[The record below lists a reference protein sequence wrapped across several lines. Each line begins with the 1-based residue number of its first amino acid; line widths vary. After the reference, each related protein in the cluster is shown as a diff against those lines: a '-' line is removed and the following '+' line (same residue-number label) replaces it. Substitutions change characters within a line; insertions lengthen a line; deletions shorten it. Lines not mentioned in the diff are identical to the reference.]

1 MYNILDVLQLGT
13 TLWITIANLPHGG
26 SSAIET
32 HRVIAAFSMIILWFK
47 LFDWLR
53 LFEETAFYIEL
64 LFKTLYDIRVFI
76 IIFIVTLAMF
86 GSSMFMLQSNATVL
100 VELGKNLVDHYFN
113 FFLVDLVLNQY
124 LLSLGDFSFESYEFH
139 P

>member
-1 MYNILDVLQLGT
+1 MKEHFGTIYNVLDVFQLGS
-13 TLWITIANLPHGG
+13 TLWITVANLPHGG

-32 HRVIAAFSMIILWFK
+32 HRVLASFSTIIIWFK

-76 IIFIVTLAMF
+76 ILFLVALAMF
-86 GSSMFMLQSNATVL
+86 GSSMFMLHSNSTEIL
-100 VELGKNLVDHYFN
+100 ETDHNLVDHYFN
-113 FFLVDLVLNQY
+113 FFLVDLVLN
-124 LLSLGDFSFESYEFH
+124 
-139 P
+139 

>member
-1 MYNILDVLQLGT
+1 
-13 TLWITIANLPHGG
+13 
-26 SSAIET
+26 
-32 HRVIAAFSMIILWFK
+32 MIILWFK

-113 FFLVDLVLNQY
+113 FFLVDMVLNQY
-124 LLSLGDFSFESYEFH
+124 LLSLGDFSFDSYAGH